1 MAIFAVQLRF
11 TDTERRMQ
19 VRPAHRAY
27 LTSLRES
34 GKLVA
39 AGPFIDQTGAILFYQ
54 VADEAELREILAK
67 DPYTAADVYEIA
79 VLKEW
84 QPLFPFD
91 GSAPA

>member
-11 TDTERRMQ
+11 TDADRRLQ
-19 VRPAHRAY
+19 VRPAHREY
-27 LTSLRES
+27 LTSLREA

-39 AGPFIDQTGAILFYQ
+39 AGPFADESGALLCYN

-79 VLKEW
+79 SLNEW
-84 QPLFPFD
+84 QVLFPLET
-91 GSAPA
+91 P